1 MLYGYERGRV
11 RRYVINGVGELRASE
26 QRFGRILEST
36 VKASHDLL
44 NAAFRSVA
52 LRHGFDL
59 QIVEDGAHPFGTVTV
74 GRRPVDAKLWQLI
87 ALWSWTHTI
96 TAAKLIKPRPLR
108 ARPVQWVISAHPN
121 VVMNRRMRLGLT
133 HIASFMAD
141 GSEASERQQSIEAVL
156 EDLLLYDLPS
166 GARVGTI
173 EYARLWLDT
182 VGDNIWDIAEFLEPN
197 QLWTWI
203 GVDADGSGPDFINRD
218 TIGQACREFMR
229 WTLRRYRDALSP
241 LRWVAPDQIRSIRL
255 RLEATKAGRRTEW
268 RPNSYGGP
276 DEFISDLIALR
287 RTAKG
292 YDRLIDGLVL
302 RAQVFGFT
310 MLIFQPRINVA
321 SIWTAL
327 KVVVQAAGLPK
338 LPSEEGQIARW
349 IDARMEERG
358 FMMPDLSAEIEGVDE
373 DDRVI
378 AAWVLSILEGLKIV
392 QDRAG
397 RLSQI
402 VLASV
407 RSPQDVLASRLLLR
421 WAKIR
426 GAEEIALL
434 EDGAGLELAKP
445 VAAVSSRTVMDGC
458 SDSVRLLGAV
468 AGWVYI
474 ARAAHVIQEQKKRVY
489 MGRAMHPLRGGLF
502 DPLQQSL
509 WQGDDVWRMACTP
522 EAARDFVRQ
531 GSGSAMLPPKV
542 WLELAE
548 PARTA
553 FHSLV
558 SRQSF
563 NLLWAKVAPLV
574 DLVGINPRPRNR
586 GKTGGAAKRDT
597 WEAGR
602 AIGAVQSSEVLLC
615 YFPHLFGAGP
625 ALLAKQRAL
634 QKLYAAECPFTVK
647 IVGTLKCLLIRH
659 DPEHLALVGRAELS
673 EADLAEIR
681 DDYGQ
686 LLKAIRSITGEPEW
700 EPAPR
705 PEWVQRARQ
714 QVCELV
720 LKERSESE
728 QMMLGSLMLALLS
741 WAETSG

>member
-1 MLYGYERGRV
+1 M
-11 RRYVINGVGELRASE
+11 N
-26 QRFGRILEST
+26 
-36 VKASHDLL
+36 ASHELL

-52 LRHGFDL
+52 LRHGYDM
-59 QIVEDGAHPFGTVTV
+59 QIVEDGAHCFGTITV
-74 GRRPVDAKLWQLI
+74 GRRAVDAKLWQLV

-96 TAAKLIKPRPLR
+96 TAAKPIKPRALR

-133 HIASFMAD
+133 HIASFIAD

-173 EYARLWLDT
+173 DYARLWLDT
-182 VGDNIWDIAEFLEPN
+182 IGDNIWDIAEFLEPN

-203 GVDADGSGPDFINRD
+203 GVDADGSGPEFINRE

-268 RPNSYGGP
+268 RPNSYAGP

-287 RTAKG
+287 KAAKG
-292 YDRLIDGLVL
+292 YERLIDGLVQ

-321 SIWTAL
+321 SIWTAMR
-327 KVVVQAAGLPK
+327 VVVQAAGLPEMPK
-338 LPSEEGQIARW
+338 EPERIDRW
-349 IDARMEERG
+349 IEARMDERG
-358 FMMPDLSAEIEGVDE
+358 FLMPDLSTAIDGIDE

-434 EDGAGLELAKP
+434 EDGPGLELAKP
-445 VAAVSSRTVMDGC
+445 VSLVSTRTVMDGC

-474 ARAAHVIQEQKKRVY
+474 SRAAHVINSEKKRVY

-502 DPLQQSL
+502 DPQQQSL

-531 GSGSAMLPPKV
+531 GSAAPEMPAKPWFEV
-542 WLELAE
+542 AE

-553 FHSLV
+553 FHEFV
-558 SRQSF
+558 SRPTF
-563 NLLWAKVAPLV
+563 NQLWARVAPLV
-574 DLVGINPRPRNR
+574 DLIGINPRPRNR
-586 GKTGGAAKRDT
+586 GKTGGSAKRDT

-615 YFPHLFGAGP
+615 YFPHLFGAGE
-625 ALLAKQRAL
+625 ALQSKQRAL
-634 QKLYAAECPFTVK
+634 AKLYSSECHFTHK
-647 IVGTLKCLLIRH
+647 IISTLKQLLVRH
-659 DPEHLALVGRAELS
+659 DPQHLARIGRNELS
-673 EADLAEIR
+673 ESDLSDVNR
-681 DDYGQ
+681 DYEA
-686 LLKAIRSITGEPEW
+686 LINAIRAITAEPMW
-700 EPAPR
+700 LPPRR
-705 PEWVQRARQ
+705 PEWVTRARE

-720 LKERSESE
+720 LRERSESDNI
-728 QMMLGSLMLALLS
+728 MLGSLMLALLS